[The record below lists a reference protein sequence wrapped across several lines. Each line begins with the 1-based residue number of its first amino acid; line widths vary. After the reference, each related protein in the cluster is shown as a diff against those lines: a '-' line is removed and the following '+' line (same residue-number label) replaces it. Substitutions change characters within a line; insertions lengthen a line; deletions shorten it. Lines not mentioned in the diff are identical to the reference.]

1 MDVIRYFNHDHRQ
14 RHCQTGYTRKKRDG
28 PEEREGPRVHP
39 GPVFASLYAELIDE
53 KATDH
58 SAVDSTNEQHGYDNP
73 TGDGGA
79 GCPTGHDKVDQQ
91 HGGHGRVAEL
101 LVCVLGEQVVDGLFA
116 GAEEEG
122 GRLAV
127 GTFPVELCP
136 VVADGGV
143 DVAAGVGDE
152 VDFVS

>member
-1 MDVIRYFNHDHRQ
+1 
-14 RHCQTGYTRKKRDG
+14 
-28 PEEREGPRVHP
+28 
-39 GPVFASLYAELIDE
+39 
-53 KATDH
+53 
-58 SAVDSTNEQHGYDNP
+58 
-73 TGDGGA
+73 
-79 GCPTGHDKVDQQ
+79 
-91 HGGHGRVAEL
+91 
-101 LVCVLGEQVVDGLFA
+101 VVDGLFA

>member
-1 MDVIRYFNHDHRQ
+1 MVERVREEVASPLCHHDCYHDEEQLMDVIRYFNHDHRQ

-58 SAVDSTNEQHGYDNP
+58 SAVDSTDEQHGYDNP

-79 GCPTGHDKVDQQ
+79 GCPTGHDKVD
-91 HGGHGRVAEL
+91 
-101 LVCVLGEQVVDGLFA
+101 
-116 GAEEEG
+116 
-122 GRLAV
+122 
-127 GTFPVELCP
+127 
-136 VVADGGV
+136 
-143 DVAAGVGDE
+143 
-152 VDFVS
+152 